1 MFGSAMLAV
10 GSVGMCV
17 ALLCLQYILEAAS
30 AVLAVGSVGMC
41 VALLCLQYIL
51 EAFVWL
57 CCACSRFSRVLC
69 SSAVLQ

>member
-1 MFGSAMLAV
+1 
-10 GSVGMCV
+10 MCS
-17 ALLCLQYILEAAS
+17 S

-57 CCACSRFSRVLC
+57 CCACSSFTRVLC